1 MKAGRIFTGLLIVA
15 LGVVLLLNTY
25 GILTWSVWYQVGK
38 FWPVLLIICGILIFF
53 DKSLLPMGIIIL
65 ILGIGFSSVVPIATD
80 SKVTSGIDQHSWK
93 VESNITHA
101 ELKCEF
107 GAGNLKV
114 KDSSLN
120 TVEFEL
126 KYVGSAPSVKHQ
138 VKGAKAYYTIRPGNH
153 FPFNLD
159 GSGEWN
165 LFLAPDIIWELGLD
179 VGASSTELDLS
190 QLKLKKLEVDAGASD
205 LSLHLGAHGLETLVN
220 IDAGASNIKIVVPKD
235 VRLQIE
241 LDGGLSSSNLEAAGL
256 VRSGDYYVTPDSVSS
271 DSLVKVNLE
280 AGVSNLE
287 LVRL

>member
-107 GAGNLKV
+107 GA
-114 KDSSLN
+114 
-120 TVEFEL
+120 
-126 KYVGSAPSVKHQ
+126 
-138 VKGAKAYYTIRPGNH
+138 
-153 FPFNLD
+153 
-159 GSGEWN
+159 
-165 LFLAPDIIWELGLD
+165 
-179 VGASSTELDLS
+179 
-190 QLKLKKLEVDAGASD
+190 
-205 LSLHLGAHGLETLVN
+205 ET
-220 IDAGASNIKIVVPKD
+220 
-235 VRLQIE
+235 
-241 LDGGLSSSNLEAAGL
+241 
-256 VRSGDYYVTPDSVSS
+256 
-271 DSLVKVNLE
+271 
-280 AGVSNLE
+280 
-287 LVRL
+287 